1 MDDQRFDDLM
11 GEAAPSFREPPAPP
25 LEAMWAHIEREH
37 FGVPARQRPWQRWYA
52 PVIGMAATLLLGIGI
67 GRMTSTQAATAAG
80 GAMVTTDQPPPA
92 EAFDDVTG
100 PYRAVTSRYLGQTVA
115 LLVSLPSSGAY
126 KADRKLVEHAGEL
139 LSTTRLLLDSPAAD
153 DPELKVLLDDLELVL
168 AQVVRLSAR
177 RHDQE
182 LEMLKGTTP
191 LSASQQWRVSELK
204 KLKLMAKDR
213 MESII
218 RNSAVNA

>member
-11 GEAAPSFREPPAPP
+11 RDAAPSFREPPPPP
-25 LEAMWAHIEREH
+25 LEAMWAGIERQH
-37 FGVPARQRPWQRWYA
+37 FGVPARRNPWQRWYG
-52 PVIGMAATLLLGIGI
+52 PVLGMAATLLLGIGI
-67 GRMTSTQAATAAG
+67 GRVTSPQAPAAG
-80 GAMVTTDQPPPA
+80 GTATLAAAPTSPP

-100 PYRAVTSRYLGQTVA
+100 PYRAVTSRYLGQAVA
-115 LLVSLPSSGAY
+115 LLVSLPSSGDY

-168 AQVVRLSAR
+168 AQVVRLSGR

-182 LEMLKGTTP
+182 LEMITDALEERDVLPRLQNAVTSFP
-191 LSASQQWRVSELK
+191 LSAT
-204 KLKLMAKDR
+204 
-213 MESII
+213 
-218 RNSAVNA
+218 N

>member
-1 MDDQRFDDLM
+1 MMDDQRFDELM

-25 LEAMWAHIEREH
+25 LEAMWVNIEREH
-37 FGVPARQRPWQRWYA
+37 FGAPSRQKPWQRWYA
-52 PVIGMAATLLLGIGI
+52 PIVGMAATLLLGIGI
-67 GRMTSTQAATAAG
+67 GRITATDAQPVASGPIAAAA
-80 GAMVTTDQPPPA
+80 APA
-92 EAFDDVTG
+92 YDEASDDVTG

-115 LLVSLPSSGAY
+115 LLVSLPSSRDY
-126 KADRKLVEHAGEL
+126 QADRKLVEHAGEL

-182 LEMLKGTTP
+182 LELITDALEERDVLPRLQNAVTSFP
-191 LSASQQWRVSELK
+191 LSVT
-204 KLKLMAKDR
+204 
-213 MESII
+213 
-218 RNSAVNA
+218 N

>member
-11 GEAAPSFREPPAPP
+11 RDAAPSFREPPPPP
-25 LEAMWAHIEREH
+25 LEAMWAGIERQH
-37 FGVPARQRPWQRWYA
+37 FGVPARRNPWQRWYG
-52 PVIGMAATLLLGIGI
+52 PVLGMAATLLLGIGI
-67 GRMTSTQAATAAG
+67 GRMTSPQAPVAASATMATADR
-80 GAMVTTDQPPPA
+80 TQPV

-100 PYRAVTSRYLGQTVA
+100 PYRAVTSRYLGQAVA
-115 LLVSLPSSGAY
+115 LLVALPSSGDY

-168 AQVVRLSAR
+168 AQVVRLSGR

-182 LEMLKGTTP
+182 LEMITDALEERDVLPRLQNAVTSFP
-191 LSASQQWRVSELK
+191 LSAT
-204 KLKLMAKDR
+204 
-213 MESII
+213 
-218 RNSAVNA
+218 N